1 MGKLLHHSKKP
12 KTNVLWGK
20 VFKQFVMGGFILK
33 WNGFTPIVELVETV
47 YPKGVKLSAAEL
59 KPFAEQW
66 LRSETLPKWDITIV
80 PI

>member
-1 MGKLLHHSKKP
+1 M
-12 KTNVLWGK
+12 
-20 VFKQFVMGGFILK
+20 K